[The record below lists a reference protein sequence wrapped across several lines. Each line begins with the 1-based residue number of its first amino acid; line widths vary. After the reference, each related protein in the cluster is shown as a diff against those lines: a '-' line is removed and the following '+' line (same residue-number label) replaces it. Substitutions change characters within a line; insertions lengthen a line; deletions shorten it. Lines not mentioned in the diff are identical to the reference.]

1 MPMALGG
8 WTADGTFGANRLE
21 GMPEGM
27 SFKEVPIPTSVGVIV
42 RVD

>member
-1 MPMALGG
+1 MSLVG

-21 GMPEGM
+21 GMA
-27 SFKEVPIPTSVGVIV
+27 FKEVPIPTSVGVIG